1 MKEYSNEI
9 KWEMVTALRNCK
21 DASLIKALIQKHGP
35 ELASAHLFC
44 EKDPIGGNMT
54 ALHYLVMCAPDVT
67 ETVKALK
74 LLVATKGVNINACES
89 WDRTPLFYASANRK
103 FNLSW
108 ELMRYG
114 ATVGKKEISIC
125 CWDMGNCCWDMGQSR
140 IKDQLLS
147 ILNNPPRTYKQEA
160 IDKKNLLAMILHKR
174 VNLGTMDDIL
184 QMLCDL
190 GY

>member
-67 ETVKALK
+67 ETVRALK
-74 LLVATKGVNINACES
+74 LLVATKGVNINAKPRS
-89 WDRTPLFYASANRK
+89 SSSRSAAPTPISTIIASSNGGSLTATATS
-103 FNLSW
+103 LS
-108 ELMRYG
+108 
-114 ATVGKKEISIC
+114 SP
-125 CWDMGNCCWDMGQSR
+125 S
-140 IKDQLLS
+140 
-147 ILNNPPRTYKQEA
+147 PPA
-160 IDKKNLLAMILHKR
+160 IAQGGVAEK
-174 VNLGTMDDIL
+174 
-184 QMLCDL
+184 
-190 GY
+190 

>member
-1 MKEYSNEI
+1 MKEYSKEI
-9 KWEMVTALRNCK
+9 KWEMATALRDCK
-21 DASLIKALIQKHGP
+21 DVSLIKALIQKHGP
-35 ELASAHLFC
+35 ELASAHLSGS
-44 EKDPIGGNMT
+44 PPPTGGTAT

-74 LLVATKGVNINACES
+74 LLVSTKGVNINAQCG
-89 WDRTPLFYASANRK
+89 DRTPLYYASANRK

-125 CWDMGNCCWDMGQSR
+125 CWDMGNCCWDMGQLR
-140 IKDQLLS
+140 IKNQLLS
-147 ILNNPPRTYKQEA
+147 ILKNPPRTYKQEA

-184 QMLCDL
+184 QILSDL

>member
-1 MKEYSNEI
+1 MKEYSKEI
-9 KWEMVTALRNCK
+9 KWEMVTALRYYK
-21 DASLIKALIQKHGP
+21 VTSLIKALIQKHGP

-44 EKDPIGGNMT
+44 EKDPMGGNMT

-74 LLVATKGVNINACES
+74 LLVSTKGVNINARRG
-89 WDRTPLFYASANRK
+89 DRTPLYYASTNRK

-125 CWDMGNCCWDMGQSR
+125 CWDMGNCCWDMGQLR

>member
-1 MKEYSNEI
+1 MKEYSKEI
-9 KWEMVTALRNCK
+9 KWEMLTALRNCK

-35 ELASAHLFC
+35 ELASVNLYGDSMGAN
-44 EKDPIGGNMT
+44 IT

-74 LLVATKGVNINACES
+74 LLVATKGVNINAQCG
-89 WDRTPLFYASANRK
+89 DRTPLFYASANRK

-125 CWDMGNCCWDMGQSR
+125 CWDMGNCSWDMGQLR

-147 ILNNPPRTYKQEA
+147 ILNNPHRTYKQEA